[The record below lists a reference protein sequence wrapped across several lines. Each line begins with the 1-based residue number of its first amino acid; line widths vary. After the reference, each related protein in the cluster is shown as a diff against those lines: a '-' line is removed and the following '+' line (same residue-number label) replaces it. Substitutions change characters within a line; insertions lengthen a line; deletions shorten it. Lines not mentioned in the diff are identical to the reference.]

1 MLYLN
6 ASHRPPVALLVEDEP
21 FIAFDIAEA
30 MRDVGLDPVM
40 RFSCATADSWLL
52 DHLPDV
58 AILDVNLNDGVCLK
72 AAYRLV
78 DRHVP
83 FIVHSGDIMFAQTHP
98 IFNVGRRID
107 KPCNSGDVAAAAMM
121 MVLAAN
127 LGVAE
132 PGTISQASRA

>member
-6 ASHRPPVALLVEDEP
+6 ASHKPPVALLIEDEP

-40 RFSCATADSWLL
+40 RFNCATADAWLQ

-58 AILDVNLNDGVCLK
+58 AILDVNLNDGICLK
-72 AAYRLV
+72 AAQTLV
-78 DRHVP
+78 ALRVP
-83 FIVHSGDIMFAQTHP
+83 FIVHSGDILFAQTHP

-121 MVLAAN
+121 MVLAAD
-127 LGVAE
+127 LSGAE
-132 PGTISQASRA
+132 PSAIGQAIRA